1 MSEENDIPESPSRQ
15 KAGRGFQETA
25 PGVFSSKNAPKGQM
39 TSLGTGDVVGGRFK
53 VERYL
58 GASGGSV
65 SYLCQDSK
73 TNKVAVIKVLTMA
86 YPGEERVKELSAFI
100 RKASMIR
107 HANLTRLLGMGLT
120 DAQEIFVALEFIRGA
135 TISNI
140 MRKKREAGGKA
151 NLYEMFT
158 ILAHVCDSLS
168 VIHDGGM
175 THGVLT
181 PYNVYL
187 DTSGRVRIGNFG
199 FGSMAAEYQF
209 QTQRGPYMDSIYVAP
224 EVPEAPDLM
233 SSAADIYSLG
243 MLAAEMLSPNGLPDD
258 RDEAKAEAI
267 MMLSRYPAALSKLI
281 AQALGEDLAARP
293 KNAKSFRDALYR
305 AVGEAGVDVHLAPPA
320 GSLPIEPAVEQSE
333 AKVEENL
340 FDIPELAGL
349 GIESSDPSAERYLV
363 QKNGLDYG
371 PFDKEQILA
380 QLYKDEINEN
390 TLVLDRISR
399 DRVELCK
406 IDVFKKEVKAYIPKR
421 EARLKK
427 EAAQRAK
434 LERQVKQAGKGTLM
448 VAIFAMFVIGGAQLF
463 YVLTR
468 PEPLPL
474 PMGNAFAQM
483 NYKFLPPPK
492 EFTAV
497 AVDADIL
504 KNIFNPKSSDAEI
517 ARVLTKRRKGQKGKA
532 GKSRK
537 GKKGNARTKGEED
550 DGTGPVEVDMSEGNG
565 SEHILDDVEIN
576 NIILSKF
583 GGLRSCVMK
592 ELKVNRKFSG
602 ATIKF
607 FIRPSGTVGG
617 VKVTGKYKGST
628 VGGCLK
634 SKFRRMKFPE
644 HGGFNRGVT
653 YPLPGVTY

>member
-1 MSEENDIPESPSRQ
+1 MSQENEKPESPTKQ
-15 KAGRGFQETA
+15 KASRGFQETA
-25 PGVFSSKNAPKGQM
+25 PGVFSYKNAPSEQA
-39 TSLGTGDVVGGRFK
+39 TSLSTGDLIGGRFK

-58 GASGGSV
+58 GASGGGV
-65 SYLCQDSK
+65 SYLSLDTKTSK
-73 TNKVAVIKVLTMA
+73 PAVIKVLTMP
-86 YPGEERVKELSAFI
+86 YPGEEKVKAMSDFI
-100 RKASMIR
+100 RKASGVR
-107 HANLTRLLGMGLT
+107 HPNLTRLLGMGLT
-120 DAQEIFVALEFIRGA
+120 EGNEIFVALEFIRGA
-135 TISNI
+135 TVANI
-140 MRKKREAGGKA
+140 LRKKREAGGKA

-168 VIHDGGM
+168 LIHDAGM

-187 DTSGRVRIGNFG
+187 DTGGKVRVGNFG

-209 QTQRGPYMDSIYVAP
+209 SIQRGPYIDSIYVAP
-224 EVPEAPDLM
+224 EVPEAPELM

-243 MLAAEMLSPNGLPDD
+243 MLAAEMLSPDGLPDD

-267 MMLSRYPAALSKLI
+267 MMLSKYPAALSKLI
-281 AQALGEDLAARP
+281 AQSLGEDLAARP
-293 KNAKSFRDALYR
+293 KHAKSFRDSLYR
-305 AVGEAGVDVHLAPPA
+305 AVGEAGTDVHAPPPK

-333 AKVEENL
+333 VHIEENL
-340 FDIPELAGL
+340 FDIPELSSL
-349 GIESSDPSAERYLV
+349 GIGKNDASDERYLV
-363 QKNGLDYG
+363 QKKGLDYG
-371 PFDKEQILA
+371 PFDKAQILD
-380 QLYKDEINEN
+380 QLYKDEINEY
-390 TLVLDRISR
+390 TLVLDRITTER
-399 DRVELCK
+399 IELAK
-406 IDVFKKEVKAYIPKR
+406 IDVFKKEVKVYIPKR

-434 LERQVKQAGKGTLM
+434 LERQVKQAGKGTLI
-448 VAIFAMFVIGGAQLF
+448 VAIFAMFLIGGAQLF

-468 PEPLPL
+468 PEPMAL
-474 PMGNAFAQM
+474 PMQNAFAEM
-483 NYKFLPPPK
+483 NYNFLPPPK

-497 AVDADIL
+497 AVDSDVL
-504 KNIFNPKSSDAEI
+504 KNLFNPKASDADI
-517 ARVLTKRRKGQKGKA
+517 ARVLKKSRKKGQKLR
-532 GKSRK
+532 SK
-537 GKKGNARTKGEED
+537 GNPKKGNRKAEED
-550 DGTGPVEVDMSEGNG
+550 DENPNVVEVDMSAGNG

-592 ELKVNRKFSG
+592 ELKVNRKFTG

-617 VKVTGKYKGST
+617 VKVRGKYKGST

>member
-1 MSEENDIPESPSRQ
+1 MSEENDSPAPVKQ
-15 KAGRGFQETA
+15 KASRGFQETA
-25 PGVFSSKNAPKGQM
+25 PGVFSYKNAPDEQT
-39 TSLGTGDVVGGRFK
+39 TSLSTGDVVGGRFK

-58 GASGGSV
+58 GASGGGV
-65 SYLCQDSK
+65 SYLSK
-73 TNKVAVIKVLTMA
+73 DGKTSKPAVIKVLTMPF
-86 YPGEERVKELSAFI
+86 PGDQKVKELSAFI
-100 RKASMIR
+100 RKASSIR
-107 HANLTRLLGMGLT
+107 HPNLTRLLGMGLT
-120 DAQEIFVALEFIRGA
+120 EGQEIFVALEFIRGA

-140 MRKKREAGGKA
+140 LRKKREAGGRA
-151 NLYEMFT
+151 NLFEMFT

-168 VIHDGGM
+168 MIHDGGM

-187 DTSGRVRIGNFG
+187 DTAGKVRVGNFG

-209 QTQRGPYMDSIYVAP
+209 TMQRGPYVDSIYVAP
-224 EVPEAPDLM
+224 EVPEAPELI

-243 MLAAEMLSPNGLPDD
+243 MLAAEMLSPNGLPDN

-267 MMLSRYPAALSKLI
+267 MMLSKYPAALSKLF
-281 AQALGEDLAARP
+281 AQSLGEDLAARP

-305 AVGEAGVDVHLAPPA
+305 AVGEAGMNLHLPPPR
-320 GSLPIEPAVEQSE
+320 GTLPIEPAVEQSE
-333 AKVEENL
+333 VHVEENL

-380 QLYKDEINEN
+380 QLYKDEIDEN
-390 TLVLDRISR
+390 TLVLDRITTH
-399 DRVELCK
+399 RVELGK
-406 IDVFKKEVKAYIPKR
+406 IDVFVKEVKTYIPKR
-421 EARLKK
+421 VARLKK

-434 LERQVKQAGKGTLM
+434 LERQVKQAGKGTLII
-448 VAIFAMFVIGGAQLF
+448 AILAMFVIGSAQLF

-474 PMGNAFAQM
+474 PMKNAFAEM

-504 KNIFNPKSSDAEI
+504 KDIFNPKASDAEI
-517 ARVLTKRRKGQKGKA
+517 ARVLKKRRKGQKAK
-532 GKSRK
+532 GKSIRN
-537 GKKGNARTKGEED
+537 KKRNPKNNED
-550 DGTGPVEVDMSEGNG
+550 ENENNGVVEIDMSAGNG

-592 ELKVNRKFSG
+592 ELKVNRKFTG

-617 VKVTGKYKGST
+617 VKVRGKYKGSN